1 MGQIPGFRERTH
13 RSSSFTHLMVLTSS
27 FSFPIL
33 IPFNSN
39 DASEA
44 LNNMHNAELFGR
56 VVRCNYA
63 QPPKIKGGEQGF
75 ANHPVWADADQ
86 YAADRD
92 EEENE
97 KDENE
102 NASDGTEAN
111 VD

>member
-1 MGQIPGFRERTH
+1 
-13 RSSSFTHLMVLTSS
+13 MVLTSS

-33 IPFNSN
+33 IPF
-39 DASEA
+39 
-44 LNNMHNAELFGR
+44 
-56 VVRCNYA
+56 
-63 QPPKIKGGEQGF
+63 

-86 YAADRD
+86 YAAERD